1 MTQPMLSEQDCRLL
15 PAGICV
21 VQYNWMFT
29 GAAYYIAGSYK
40 QPEKS
45 MLSAPGGVTPVAI
58 WHIKPKEV
66 ANAD

>member
-1 MTQPMLSEQDCRLL
+1 M
-15 PAGICV
+15 
-21 VQYNWMFT
+21 YT

-45 MLSAPGGVTPVAI
+45 MLSAPGGKTPVAI

-66 ANAD
+66 TNAH